1 MTKCLTDKECA
12 VCGCYVKSRLL
23 TNKECAWM
31 ERIDKEV
38 DGVWSDL
45 TLWEQKFIEDLLQR
59 FKRFGD

>member
-1 MTKCLTDKECA
+1 
-12 VCGCYVKSRLL
+12 
-23 TNKECAWM
+23 M